1 MDSLAEPGPQ
11 DRRILPQSTSA
22 QRPSLVLQPQIYIEH
37 QIRHAPLSRGKR
49 SRHLVWVL
57 SRHSQ
62 TVRQPQ
68 IHLVTANFSAQK
80 KCQFIVLLSGVYTD
94 VQYTPDERE
103 SLSTG
108 EIHFLSTF
116 YSHHQLAYIVEEDY
130 GESESFA
137 LVTLSLVKRLLTLL
151 FTQFNFPCN
160 LSLVTLFQFNYLGFR
175 GVIVYKLV

>member
-1 MDSLAEPGPQ
+1 MAPIHSYVNCSVAQGTSPQ
-11 DRRILPQSTSA
+11 AHCILPQSTSA

-116 YSHHQLAYIVEEDY
+116 YSHHQLAYIVESY

-137 LVTLSLVKRLLTLL
+137 LVTLYRWLNVCYY
-151 FTQFNFPCN
+151 FTIYTIQFP
-160 LSLVTLFQFNYLGFR
+160 L
-175 GVIVYKLV
+175 